1 MAAALQA
8 LTQLHQVLCGKQQQK
23 GALRFLLESAATEPQ
38 ASENL
43 SGAFLF
49 VQNCY
54 NTSE

>member
-1 MAAALQA
+1 MKKRILIIEDNAQNLY
-8 LTQLHQVLCGKQQQK
+8 LM
-23 GALRFLLESAATEPQ
+23 RFLLESAATEPQ